1 LPTAEPAGRVFAAL
15 ADPTRREVLTLVGD
29 EGPLSATELA
39 ARLPVSRQ
47 AVAKH
52 LTALQEAGLVRAE
65 RQGRATMFQ
74 VAPGPLTEAERWLAA
89 AGSRWD
95 ARLAALERRLA
106 AARSEPPRRRS
117 RRARPI
123 TQHSN

>member
-15 ADPTRREVLTLVGD
+15 ADPTRRRVLNLVGD
-29 EGPLSATELA
+29 EGPMSATQLA

-52 LTALQEAGLVRAE
+52 LAALQDAGLVHAE
-65 RQGRATMFQ
+65 RQGRATMFR
-74 VAPGPLTEAERWLAA
+74 VAPAPLTDAERWLAD
-89 AGSRWD
+89 AGARWD

-106 AARSEPPRRRS
+106 TRRPR
-117 RRARPI
+117 
-123 TQHSN
+123 

>member
-15 ADPTRREVLTLVGD
+15 ADPTRREVLAIVGD
-29 EGPLSATELA
+29 EGPLSATQLA
-39 ARLPVSRQ
+39 ARLPITRQ

-52 LTALQEAGLVRAE
+52 LTVLEEAGLVRAE
-65 RQGRATMFQ
+65 RQGRATMFE
-74 VAPGPLTEAERWLAA
+74 VASGPLTDAERWLAA

-106 AARSEPPRRRS
+106 AVRSEPPRQRLRKT
-117 RRARPI
+117 PPT